1 MGLCIFDY
9 GEYNMLFGKSKKNN
23 GHFDRSV
30 IFTLVFLFLSLIV
43 FMYILISSS
52 NKVMDNLNEL
62 GTLRLNVFSSH
73 ISQRID
79 TYKMAMEMGAEQ
91 MEMLVATGASDE
103 EISAWLREFVTY
115 VERATHIGRLKA
127 YAIGNDEYYGRFA
140 GSFSYNLDNISNEHF
155 YNSIWYQDAIKHQSY
170 PVFTSVYKDIFDNK
184 DVITISIS
192 LIGGKGVLALDLY
205 VDNIEA
211 SWLPRTNIF
220 DDNSYVLLDSNGSHI
235 AGINLPQLKNYSHE
249 ELYKKIYETIANTKA
264 SMGKVRLDI
273 DHNEKFHIFFQ
284 KNRYSGYTSV
294 VLIDNKKLF
303 SSSPIWHLRYLIILM
318 ILAIA
323 SIVIYTEENYLNKK
337 IDDSNSV
344 IGMLGNSYYAIYRLN
359 IFTDEYLILRSS
371 NFITSTMPTEG
382 KYSELYPNIL
392 ASLDENSIDEFRNSL
407 SLENIKNMAKNSQ
420 LDYSVDLR
428 RMLEGSYKWVN
439 LRFIMDKSV
448 SEEYVLL
455 CFRECEE
462 ERKRELAH
470 IGLLED
476 AVSALKESA
485 ESKRILYSSVSHDMR
500 TPLNGIIGIA
510 ELIGHH
516 LNEPERIADYLEK
529 IKMSG
534 SQLITLIDNF
544 LEMAKSESKTMEA
557 NNETFSIN
565 QQIGE
570 IVNIFTLIAQRDNK
584 NFSASINIKNDK
596 VQGDLNKLMHI
607 LNNILSN
614 AFKYTKENGTINMS
628 VIEKHLSSDNLWYQF
643 IISDNGIG
651 MSKEFL
657 DQIYTP
663 FAREKRSETKGITG
677 TGLGLSIVQNQVSR
691 MDGEIN
697 IESQYEKGTTVTIT
711 LPFEKAA
718 DNIDEKNENI
728 EAHKQIDLSGTTV
741 LAVEDNVV
749 NMQILVELLSLKKIK
764 VLQAWNGEE
773 AVGMY
778 KQSELYSIDAVL
790 MDIQMPVMDGL
801 DAAKLIR
808 KSNREDAASI
818 PIIALSAN
826 IFEEDIA
833 ESSAAGMDAHLAKP
847 ISLNML
853 YATLSEFIKKNKDNV
868 NKA

>member
-1 MGLCIFDY
+1 MSFVKI
-9 GEYNMLFGKSKKNN
+9 KKNN
-23 GHFDRSV
+23 NHFDRSV

-43 FMYILISSS
+43 FVYSLISSS

-62 GTLRLNVFSSH
+62 GHLRLNVFSSH

-91 MEMLVATGASDE
+91 LDLLVATGASDE
-103 EISAWLREFVTY
+103 EISAWLKEFVTY
-115 VERATHIGRLKA
+115 IERATHIGKLKA
-127 YAIGNDEYYGRFA
+127 YAIGKDEYTGRFS
-140 GSFSYNLDNISNEHF
+140 GSFSYSLDNISTEYFRNTF
-155 YNSIWYQDAIKHQSY
+155 WFKKAILYQSY
-170 PVFTSVYKDIFDNK
+170 PIFTPVYKDIFDNQ

-192 LIGGKGVLALDLY
+192 AVSGKGVLALDLY

-211 SWLPRTNIF
+211 SWLPRKNIF
-220 DDNSYVLLDSNGSHI
+220 DDNTYMLIDSQGGHI
-235 AGINLPQLKNYSHE
+235 AAINLPKLKKCTQE
-249 ELYKKIYETIANTKA
+249 ELYKKVYEAVQTSNTSVGTA
-264 SMGKVRLDI
+264 RLDI
-273 DHNEKFHIFFQ
+273 DHNEKFHLFFK

-294 VLIDNKKLF
+294 VLIDNNKLF
-303 SSSPIWHLRYLIILM
+303 STSPIWHLRYLIILM

-323 SIVIYTEENYLNKK
+323 SIVIYSEENYLNKK
-337 IDDSNSV
+337 LDDSNSV
-344 IGMLGNSYYAIYRLN
+344 IEMLGNSYYAIYRVN
-359 IFTDEYLILRSS
+359 IVTEEYVILRGT
-371 NFITSTMPTEG
+371 NFICSTIEHEG
-382 KYSELYPNIL
+382 KYSELYNLLL
-392 ASLDENSIDEFRNSL
+392 ASLDEGSVDEFRNSF
-407 SLENIKNMAKNSQ
+407 SIENIKQMAKNNQ

-428 RMLEGSYKWVN
+428 RMLEDGYRWVN
-439 LRFIMDKSV
+439 LRFIMDKTV

-510 ELIGHH
+510 ELMGHH
-516 LNEPERIADYLEK
+516 LNDPEKIADYLEK

-557 NNETFSIN
+557 SNETFSIN

-570 IVNIFTLIAQRDNK
+570 IINIFTLIAQRDNK

-614 AFKYTKENGTINMS
+614 AFKYTKENGTITMT
-628 VIEKHLSSDNLWYQF
+628 ITEKHLSSDNLWYQF
-643 IISDNGIG
+643 VISDNGIG
-651 MSKEFL
+651 MSQEFL

-663 FAREKRSETKGITG
+663 FAREKRNETRGITG
-677 TGLGLSIVQNQVSR
+677 TGLGLSIVQNQVHR

-697 IESQYEKGTTVTIT
+697 IESQYGKGTTVTIT

-718 DNIDEKNENI
+718 DDGKDIKHDDDSY
-728 EAHKQIDLSGTTV
+728 KQIDLSGATV

-749 NMQILVELLSLKKIK
+749 NMQILVELLSLKKIN

-773 AVGMY
+773 AVDMY
-778 KQSELYSIDAVL
+778 KQSELFGIDAIL

-808 KSNREDAASI
+808 KSGRADAASI

-847 ISLNML
+847 VNLNML
-853 YATLSEFIKKNKDNV
+853 YATLSEFINKNKDNTD
-868 NKA
+868 KA

>member
-1 MGLCIFDY
+1 MPFVKI
-9 GEYNMLFGKSKKNN
+9 KKNHN
-23 GHFDRSV
+23 HFDRSV
-30 IFTLVFLFLSLIV
+30 IFTLVFLFLSLGV
-43 FMYILISSS
+43 FVYSLISSS

-62 GTLRLNVFSSH
+62 GHLRLNVFSSH
-73 ISQRID
+73 ISQRVD

-91 MEMLVATGASDE
+91 LDLLVATGASDE
-103 EISAWLREFVTY
+103 EISAWLKEFVTY
-115 VERATHIGRLKA
+115 IERATHIGKLKA
-127 YAIGNDEYYGRFA
+127 YAVGKDEYTGRFA
-140 GSFSYNLDNISNEHF
+140 GSFSYSLDNISTEYFRNTFWFEK
-155 YNSIWYQDAIKHQSY
+155 AIQYQSY
-170 PVFTSVYKDIFDNK
+170 PIFTPVYKDIFDNQ

-192 LIGGKGVLALDLY
+192 AVSGKGVLALALY

-211 SWLPRTNIF
+211 SWLPRKNIF
-220 DDNSYVLLDSNGSHI
+220 DDNTYMLLDSQGGHI
-235 AGINLPQLKNYSHE
+235 AAINLPQLKKCTQE
-249 ELYKKIYETIANTKA
+249 ELYKKVYEAVEKSNT
-264 SMGKVRLDI
+264 SVGTVRLDI
-273 DHNEKFHIFFQ
+273 DHNEKFHLFFK

-294 VLIDNKKLF
+294 VLINNNKLF
-303 SSSPIWHLRYLIILM
+303 STSPIWHLRYLIILM

-323 SIVIYTEENYLNKK
+323 SIVIYSEENYLNKK
-337 IDDSNSV
+337 LDDSNSV
-344 IGMLGNSYYAIYRLN
+344 IEMLGNSYYSIYRVN
-359 IFTDEYLILRSS
+359 IITEEYVILRGT
-371 NFITSTMPTEG
+371 NFICSTIAHEG
-382 KYSELYPNIL
+382 KYNELYSL
-392 ASLDENSIDEFRNSL
+392 LLTSLDEGTVDEFRNSF
-407 SLENIKNMAKNSQ
+407 SIENIKQMAKNNQ

-428 RMLEGSYKWVN
+428 RMLEDGYRWVN
-439 LRFIMDKSV
+439 LRFIMDKTI

-510 ELIGHH
+510 ELMGHH
-516 LNEPERIADYLEK
+516 LNDPDKIADYLEK

-557 NNETFSIN
+557 SNETFSIN

-570 IVNIFTLIAQRDNK
+570 IINIFTLIAQRDNK

-614 AFKYTKENGTINMS
+614 AFKYTKENGTITMT
-628 VIEKHLSSDNLWYQF
+628 ITEKHLSSDNLWYQF
-643 IISDNGIG
+643 VISDNGIG
-651 MSKEFL
+651 MSQKFL
-657 DQIYTP
+657 EQIYTP
-663 FAREKRSETKGITG
+663 FAREKRNETRGITG
-677 TGLGLSIVQNQVSR
+677 TGLGLSIVHNQVHR

-697 IESQYEKGTTVTIT
+697 IESQYGKGTTVTIT

-718 DNIDEKNENI
+718 DDSKDIKHDDDSY
-728 EAHKQIDLSGTTV
+728 KQIDLSGATV

-749 NMQILVELLSLKKIK
+749 NMQILVELLSLKKIN

-773 AVGMY
+773 AVDMY
-778 KQSELYSIDAVL
+778 KQSELFGIDAIL

-808 KSNREDAASI
+808 KSGRADAASI

-847 ISLNML
+847 VNLNML
-853 YATLSEFIKKNKDNV
+853 YATLSEFINKNKDNTD
-868 NKA
+868 KA

>member
-1 MGLCIFDY
+1 MSFVKI
-9 GEYNMLFGKSKKNN
+9 KKNHN
-23 GHFDRSV
+23 HFDRSV

-43 FMYILISSS
+43 FVYSLISSS

-62 GTLRLNVFSSH
+62 GHLRLNVFSSH

-79 TYKMAMEMGAEQ
+79 TYKMAMEMGAKQ
-91 MEMLVATGASDE
+91 LDLLVATGASDE
-103 EISAWLREFVTY
+103 EISAWLKEFVTY
-115 VERATHIGRLKA
+115 IERATHIGKLKA
-127 YAIGNDEYYGRFA
+127 YAIGKDEYTGRFA
-140 GSFSYNLDNISNEHF
+140 GSFSYSLDNISTEYFRNTF
-155 YNSIWYQDAIKHQSY
+155 WFKKAIQYQSY
-170 PVFTSVYKDIFDNK
+170 PIFTPVYKDIFDNQ

-192 LIGGKGVLALDLY
+192 AVSGKGVLALDLY

-211 SWLPRTNIF
+211 SWLPRKNIF
-220 DDNSYVLLDSNGSHI
+220 DDNTYMLIDSQGGHI
-235 AGINLPQLKNYSHE
+235 AAINLPQLKKCTQE
-249 ELYKKIYETIANTKA
+249 ELYKKVYEAVEKSNTSVGTA
-264 SMGKVRLDI
+264 RLDI
-273 DHNEKFHIFFQ
+273 DHNEKFHLFFK

-294 VLIDNKKLF
+294 VLINNNKLF
-303 SSSPIWHLRYLIILM
+303 STSPIWHLRYLIILM

-323 SIVIYTEENYLNKK
+323 SIVIYSEENYLNKK
-337 IDDSNSV
+337 LDDSNSV
-344 IGMLGNSYYAIYRLN
+344 IEMLGNSYYAIYRVN
-359 IFTDEYLILRSS
+359 IITEEYVILRGT
-371 NFITSTMPTEG
+371 NFICSTIAHEG
-382 KYSELYPNIL
+382 KYNELYSL
-392 ASLDENSIDEFRNSL
+392 LLTSLDEGSVDEFRNSF
-407 SLENIKNMAKNSQ
+407 SIENIKQMAKNNQ

-428 RMLEGSYKWVN
+428 RMLEDGYRWVN
-439 LRFIMDKSV
+439 LRFIMDKTV

-485 ESKRILYSSVSHDMR
+485 ESKRVLYSSVSHDMR

-510 ELIGHH
+510 ELMGHH
-516 LNEPERIADYLEK
+516 LNDPDKIADYLEK

-557 NNETFSIN
+557 SNETFSIN

-570 IVNIFTLIAQRDNK
+570 IINIFTLIAQRDNK

-614 AFKYTKENGTINMS
+614 AFKYTKENGTITMT
-628 VIEKHLSSDNLWYQF
+628 ITEKHLSSDNLWYQF
-643 IISDNGIG
+643 VISDNGIG
-651 MSKEFL
+651 MSQEFL

-663 FAREKRSETKGITG
+663 FAREKRNETRGITG
-677 TGLGLSIVQNQVSR
+677 TGLGLSIVQNQVHR

-718 DNIDEKNENI
+718 DDSKDIKHDDDSY
-728 EAHKQIDLSGTTV
+728 KQIDLSGATV

-749 NMQILVELLSLKKIK
+749 NMQILVELLYLKKIN

-773 AVGMY
+773 AVDMY
-778 KQSELYSIDAVL
+778 KQSELFDIDAIL

-801 DAAKLIR
+801 DAARLIR
-808 KSNREDAASI
+808 KSGRADAASI

-847 ISLNML
+847 VNLNML
-853 YATLSEFIKKNKDNV
+853 YATLSEFINKNKDNTD
-868 NKA
+868 KA

>member
-1 MGLCIFDY
+1 MPFVKI
-9 GEYNMLFGKSKKNN
+9 KKNHN
-23 GHFDRSV
+23 HFDRSV
-30 IFTLVFLFLSLIV
+30 IFTLVFLFLSLGV
-43 FMYILISSS
+43 FVYSLISSS

-62 GTLRLNVFSSH
+62 GHLRLNVFSSH
-73 ISQRID
+73 ISQRVD

-91 MEMLVATGASDE
+91 LDLLVATGASDE
-103 EISAWLREFVTY
+103 EISAWLKEFVTY
-115 VERATHIGRLKA
+115 IERATHIGKLKA
-127 YAIGNDEYYGRFA
+127 YAIGKDEYTGRFA
-140 GSFSYNLDNISNEHF
+140 GSFSYSLDNISTEYFRNTFWFEK
-155 YNSIWYQDAIKHQSY
+155 AIQYQSY
-170 PVFTSVYKDIFDNK
+170 PIFTPVYKDIFDNQ

-192 LIGGKGVLALDLY
+192 AVSGKGVLALALY

-211 SWLPRTNIF
+211 SWLPRKNIF
-220 DDNSYVLLDSNGSHI
+220 DDNTYMLIDSQGGHI
-235 AGINLPQLKNYSHE
+235 AAINLPQLKKCTQE
-249 ELYKKIYETIANTKA
+249 ELYKKVYEAVEKSNTSVGTA
-264 SMGKVRLDI
+264 RLDI
-273 DHNEKFHIFFQ
+273 DHNEKFHLFFK

-294 VLIDNKKLF
+294 VLINNNKLF
-303 SSSPIWHLRYLIILM
+303 STSPIWHLRYLIILM

-323 SIVIYTEENYLNKK
+323 SIVIYSEENYLNKK
-337 IDDSNSV
+337 LDDSNSV
-344 IGMLGNSYYAIYRLN
+344 IEMLGNSYYAIYRVN
-359 IFTDEYLILRSS
+359 IITEEYVILRGT
-371 NFITSTMPTEG
+371 NFICSTINHEG
-382 KYSELYPNIL
+382 KYNELYSLLL
-392 ASLDENSIDEFRNSL
+392 ASLDEGTVDEFRNSF
-407 SLENIKNMAKNSQ
+407 SIENIKQMAKNNQ

-428 RMLEGSYKWVN
+428 RMLEDGYRWVN
-439 LRFIMDKSV
+439 LRFIMDKTV

-510 ELIGHH
+510 ELMGHH
-516 LNEPERIADYLEK
+516 LNDPDKIADYLEK

-557 NNETFSIN
+557 SNETFSIN

-570 IVNIFTLIAQRDNK
+570 IINIFTLIAQRDNK

-614 AFKYTKENGTINMS
+614 AFKYTKENGTITMT
-628 VIEKHLSSDNLWYQF
+628 ITEKHLSSDNLWYQF
-643 IISDNGIG
+643 VISDNGIG
-651 MSKEFL
+651 MSQKFL

-663 FAREKRSETKGITG
+663 FAREKRNETRGITG
-677 TGLGLSIVQNQVSR
+677 TGLGLSIVHNQVHR

-697 IESQYEKGTTVTIT
+697 IESQYGKGTTVTIT

-718 DNIDEKNENI
+718 DDSKDIKHDDDSY
-728 EAHKQIDLSGTTV
+728 KQIDLSGATV

-749 NMQILVELLSLKKIK
+749 NMQILVELLSLKKIN

-773 AVGMY
+773 AVDMY
-778 KQSELYSIDAVL
+778 KQSELFGIDAIL

-801 DAAKLIR
+801 DAARLIR
-808 KSNREDAASI
+808 KSGRADAASI

-847 ISLNML
+847 VNLNML
-853 YATLSEFIKKNKDNV
+853 YATLSEFINKDNTD
-868 NKA
+868 KA

>member
-1 MGLCIFDY
+1 MSFVKI
-9 GEYNMLFGKSKKNN
+9 KKNHN
-23 GHFDRSV
+23 HFDRSV

-43 FMYILISSS
+43 FVYSLISSS

-62 GTLRLNVFSSH
+62 GHLRLNVFSSH

-79 TYKMAMEMGAEQ
+79 TYKMAMEMGAKQ
-91 MEMLVATGASDE
+91 LDLLVATGASDE
-103 EISAWLREFVTY
+103 EISAWLKEFVTY
-115 VERATHIGRLKA
+115 IERATHIGKLKA
-127 YAIGNDEYYGRFA
+127 YAVGKDEYTGRFA
-140 GSFSYNLDNISNEHF
+140 GSFSYSLDNISTEYFRNTF
-155 YNSIWYQDAIKHQSY
+155 WFKKAIQYQSY
-170 PVFTSVYKDIFDNK
+170 PIFTPVYKDIFYNH

-192 LIGGKGVLALDLY
+192 AVSGKGVLALDLY

-211 SWLPRTNIF
+211 SWLPRKNIF
-220 DDNSYVLLDSNGSHI
+220 DDNTYMLIDSQGGHI
-235 AGINLPQLKNYSHE
+235 AAINLPQLKKCTQE
-249 ELYKKIYETIANTKA
+249 ELYKKVYEAVEKSNTSVGTA
-264 SMGKVRLDI
+264 RLNI
-273 DHNEKFHIFFQ
+273 DHNEKFHLFFK
-284 KNRYSGYTSV
+284 KNRYSEYTSV
-294 VLIDNKKLF
+294 VLINNNKLF
-303 SSSPIWHLRYLIILM
+303 STSPIWHLRYLIILM

-323 SIVIYTEENYLNKK
+323 SIVIYSEENYLNKK
-337 IDDSNSV
+337 LDDSNSV
-344 IGMLGNSYYAIYRLN
+344 IEMLGNSYYAIYRVN
-359 IFTDEYLILRSS
+359 IITEEYVILRGT
-371 NFITSTMPTEG
+371 NFICSTIAHEG
-382 KYSELYPNIL
+382 KYSELYSL
-392 ASLDENSIDEFRNSL
+392 LLTSLDEGSIDEFRNSF
-407 SLENIKNMAKNSQ
+407 SIENIKQMAKNNQ

-428 RMLEGSYKWVN
+428 RMLEDGYRWVN
-439 LRFIMDKSV
+439 LRFIMDKTV

-510 ELIGHH
+510 ELMGHH
-516 LNEPERIADYLEK
+516 LNDPDKIADYLEK

-557 NNETFSIN
+557 SNETFSIN

-570 IVNIFTLIAQRDNK
+570 IINIFTLIAQRDNK

-614 AFKYTKENGTINMS
+614 AFKYTKENGTITMT
-628 VIEKHLSSDNLWYQF
+628 ITEKHLSSDNLWYQF
-643 IISDNGIG
+643 VISDNGIG
-651 MSKEFL
+651 MSQEFL

-663 FAREKRSETKGITG
+663 FAREKRNETRGITG
-677 TGLGLSIVQNQVSR
+677 TGLGLSIVQNQVHR

-718 DNIDEKNENI
+718 DDSKDIKHDDDSY
-728 EAHKQIDLSGTTV
+728 KQIDLSGATV

-749 NMQILVELLSLKKIK
+749 NMQILVELLYLKKIN

-773 AVGMY
+773 AVDMY
-778 KQSELYSIDAVL
+778 KQSELFGIDAIL

-801 DAAKLIR
+801 DAARLIR
-808 KSNREDAASI
+808 KSGRADAASI

-847 ISLNML
+847 VNLNML
-853 YATLSEFIKKNKDNV
+853 YATLSEFINKNKDNTD
-868 NKA
+868 KA

>member
-1 MGLCIFDY
+1 MPFVKI
-9 GEYNMLFGKSKKNN
+9 KKNHN
-23 GHFDRSV
+23 HFDRSV
-30 IFTLVFLFLSLIV
+30 IFTLVFLFLSLGV
-43 FMYILISSS
+43 FVYSLISSS

-62 GTLRLNVFSSH
+62 GHLRLNVFSSH
-73 ISQRID
+73 ISQRVD

-91 MEMLVATGASDE
+91 LDLLVATGASDE
-103 EISAWLREFVTY
+103 EISAWLKEFVTY
-115 VERATHIGRLKA
+115 IERATHIGKLKA
-127 YAIGNDEYYGRFA
+127 YAVGKDEYTGRFA
-140 GSFSYNLDNISNEHF
+140 GSFSYSLDNISTEYFRNTFWFEK
-155 YNSIWYQDAIKHQSY
+155 AIQYQSY
-170 PVFTSVYKDIFDNK
+170 PIFTPVYKDIFDNQ

-192 LIGGKGVLALDLY
+192 AVSGKGVLALDLY

-211 SWLPRTNIF
+211 SWLPRKNIF
-220 DDNSYVLLDSNGSHI
+220 DDNTYMLIDSQGGHI
-235 AGINLPQLKNYSHE
+235 AAINLPQLKKCTQE
-249 ELYKKIYETIANTKA
+249 ELYKKVYEAVEKSNT
-264 SMGKVRLDI
+264 SVGTVRLDI
-273 DHNEKFHIFFQ
+273 DHNEKFHLFFK

-294 VLIDNKKLF
+294 VLINNNKLF
-303 SSSPIWHLRYLIILM
+303 STSPIWHLRYLIILM

-323 SIVIYTEENYLNKK
+323 SIVIYSEENYLNKK
-337 IDDSNSV
+337 LDDSNSV
-344 IGMLGNSYYAIYRLN
+344 IEMLGNSYYSIYRVN
-359 IFTDEYLILRSS
+359 IITEEYVILRGT
-371 NFITSTMPTEG
+371 NFICSTINHEG
-382 KYSELYPNIL
+382 KYNELYSLLL
-392 ASLDENSIDEFRNSL
+392 ASLDEGTVDEFRNSF
-407 SLENIKNMAKNSQ
+407 SIENIKQMAKNNQ

-428 RMLEGSYKWVN
+428 RMLEDGYRWVN
-439 LRFIMDKSV
+439 LRFIMDKTV

-510 ELIGHH
+510 ELMGHH
-516 LNEPERIADYLEK
+516 LNDPDKIADYLEK

-557 NNETFSIN
+557 SNETFSIN

-570 IVNIFTLIAQRDNK
+570 IINIFTLIAQRDNK

-614 AFKYTKENGTINMS
+614 AFKYTKENGTITMT
-628 VIEKHLSSDNLWYQF
+628 ITEKHLSSDNLWYQF
-643 IISDNGIG
+643 VISDNGIG
-651 MSKEFL
+651 MSQKFL
-657 DQIYTP
+657 EQIYTP
-663 FAREKRSETKGITG
+663 FAREKRNETRGITG
-677 TGLGLSIVQNQVSR
+677 TGLGLSIVHNQVHR

-697 IESQYEKGTTVTIT
+697 IESQYGKGTTVTIT

-718 DNIDEKNENI
+718 DDSKDIKHDDDSY
-728 EAHKQIDLSGTTV
+728 KQIDLSGATV

-749 NMQILVELLSLKKIK
+749 NMQILVELLSLKKIN

-773 AVGMY
+773 AVDMY
-778 KQSELYSIDAVL
+778 KQSELFGIDAIL

-801 DAAKLIR
+801 DAARLIR
-808 KSNREDAASI
+808 KSGRADAASI

-847 ISLNML
+847 VNLNML
-853 YATLSEFIKKNKDNV
+853 YATLSEFINKNKDNTD
-868 NKA
+868 KA

>member
-1 MGLCIFDY
+1 MPFVKI
-9 GEYNMLFGKSKKNN
+9 KKNHN
-23 GHFDRSV
+23 HFDRSV
-30 IFTLVFLFLSLIV
+30 IFTLVFLFLSLGV
-43 FMYILISSS
+43 FVYSLISSS

-62 GTLRLNVFSSH
+62 GHLRLNVFSSH
-73 ISQRID
+73 ISQRVD

-91 MEMLVATGASDE
+91 LDLLVATGASDE
-103 EISAWLREFVTY
+103 EISAWLKEFVTY
-115 VERATHIGRLKA
+115 IERATHIGKLKA
-127 YAIGNDEYYGRFA
+127 YAIGKDEYTGRFA
-140 GSFSYNLDNISNEHF
+140 GSFSYSLDNISTEYFRNTFWFEK
-155 YNSIWYQDAIKHQSY
+155 AIQYQSY
-170 PVFTSVYKDIFDNK
+170 PIFTPVYKDIFDNQ

-192 LIGGKGVLALDLY
+192 AVSGKGVLALALY

-211 SWLPRTNIF
+211 SWLPRKNIF
-220 DDNSYVLLDSNGSHI
+220 DDNTYMLLDSQGGHI
-235 AGINLPQLKNYSHE
+235 AAINLPQLKKCTQE
-249 ELYKKIYETIANTKA
+249 ELYKKVYEAVEKSNTSVGTA
-264 SMGKVRLDI
+264 RLDI
-273 DHNEKFHIFFQ
+273 DHNEKFHLFFK

-294 VLIDNKKLF
+294 VLINNNKLF
-303 SSSPIWHLRYLIILM
+303 STSPIWHLRYLIILM

-323 SIVIYTEENYLNKK
+323 SIVIYSEENYLNKK
-337 IDDSNSV
+337 LDDSNSV
-344 IGMLGNSYYAIYRLN
+344 IEMLGNSYYAIYRVN
-359 IFTDEYLILRSS
+359 IITEEYVILRGT
-371 NFITSTMPTEG
+371 NFICSTINHEG
-382 KYSELYPNIL
+382 KYNELYSLLL
-392 ASLDENSIDEFRNSL
+392 ASLDEGTVDEFRNSF
-407 SLENIKNMAKNSQ
+407 SIENIKQMAKNNQ

-428 RMLEGSYKWVN
+428 RMLEDGYRWVN
-439 LRFIMDKSV
+439 LRFIMDKTV

-510 ELIGHH
+510 ELMGHH
-516 LNEPERIADYLEK
+516 LNDPDKIADYLEK

-557 NNETFSIN
+557 SNETFSIN

-570 IVNIFTLIAQRDNK
+570 IINIFTLIAQRDNK

-614 AFKYTKENGTINMS
+614 AFKYTKENGTITMT
-628 VIEKHLSSDNLWYQF
+628 ITEKHLSSDNLWYQF
-643 IISDNGIG
+643 VISDNGIG
-651 MSKEFL
+651 MSQKFL

-663 FAREKRSETKGITG
+663 FAREKRNETRGITG
-677 TGLGLSIVQNQVSR
+677 TGLGLSIVHNQVHR

-697 IESQYEKGTTVTIT
+697 IESQYGKGTTVTIT

-718 DNIDEKNENI
+718 DDSKDIKHDDDSY
-728 EAHKQIDLSGTTV
+728 KQIDLSGATV

-749 NMQILVELLSLKKIK
+749 NMQILVELLSLKKIN

-773 AVGMY
+773 AVDMY
-778 KQSELYSIDAVL
+778 KQSELFGIDAIL

-801 DAAKLIR
+801 DAARLIR
-808 KSNREDAASI
+808 KSGRADAASI

-847 ISLNML
+847 VNLNML
-853 YATLSEFIKKNKDNV
+853 YATLSEFINKDNTD
-868 NKA
+868 KA

>member
-1 MGLCIFDY
+1 MSFAKI
-9 GEYNMLFGKSKKNN
+9 KKNN
-23 GHFDRSV
+23 NRFDRSV
-30 IFTLVFLFLSLIV
+30 IFTLIFLFLSLAV
-43 FMYILISSS
+43 FVYSLISSS
-52 NKVMDNLNEL
+52 NKVVDNLNEL
-62 GTLRLNVFSSH
+62 GNLRLNVFSAH
-73 ISQRID
+73 IAQRVD

-91 MEMLVATGASDE
+91 IELLVATGASDD
-103 EISAWLREFVTY
+103 EISAWLKQFVGY
-115 VERATHIGRLKA
+115 IERATHIGKLKA
-127 YAIGNDEYYGRFA
+127 YAIGKDEYTGRFA
-140 GSFSYNLDNISNEHF
+140 GSFSYSLDNISTEYFHNTF
-155 YNSIWYQDAIKHQSY
+155 WFKKAIQYQPY
-170 PVFTSVYKDIFDNK
+170 PIFTPVYKDVFDNQ

-192 LIGGKGVLALDLY
+192 VVGGKGVLALDLY

-220 DDNSYVLLDSNGSHI
+220 DDNGYILLDNNGSHI
-235 AGINLPQLKNYSHE
+235 AGINVPALKNFSQDE
-249 ELYKKIYETIANTKA
+249 FYKKIFDAVSNSKSSVGSI
-264 SMGKVRLDI
+264 RLDI
-273 DHNEKFHIFFQ
+273 DHNEKFHLFFK

-303 SSSPIWHLRYLIILM
+303 ATSPIWHLRYLIILM

-344 IGMLGNSYYAIYRLN
+344 IDMLGNSYYAIYKVN
-359 IFTDEYLILRSS
+359 IITEEYVILRGT
-371 NFITSTMPTEG
+371 NFICSTISHEG
-382 KYSELYPNIL
+382 KYDELYALLI
-392 ASLDENSIDEFRNSL
+392 SVLDDSSVDEFRNSF
-407 SLENIKNMAKNSQ
+407 SIENIKNMAKNNQ

-428 RMLEGSYKWVN
+428 RLLEDDYKWVN
-439 LRFIMDKSV
+439 LRFIMDKSI

-510 ELIGHH
+510 ELMGHH
-516 LNEPERIADYLEK
+516 LNNPEKIADYLEK

-534 SQLITLIDNF
+534 AQLITLIDNF

-557 NNETFSIN
+557 SNETFSIS

-570 IVNIFTLIAQRDNK
+570 ITNIFTLIAQRDNK
-584 NFSASINIKNDK
+584 NFSTSINIKHDK

-614 AFKYTKENGTINMS
+614 AFKYTKEEGSISLIIT
-628 VIEKHLSSDNLWYQF
+628 EKHLSADNLWYQF
-643 IISDNGIG
+643 IVTDNGIG
-651 MSKEFL
+651 MSQEFL

-663 FAREKRSETKGITG
+663 FAREKRSETIGITG
-677 TGLGLSIVQNQVSR
+677 TGLGLSIVQNQVHR
-691 MDGEIN
+691 MEGEIN
-697 IESQYEKGTTVTIT
+697 IESQYGQGTTVTIT

-718 DNIDEKNENI
+718 EEHKEIQQDEQ
-728 EAHKQIDLSGTTV
+728 AYKQIDLSGITV

-773 AVGMY
+773 AVDMY
-778 KQSELYSIDAVL
+778 KQSELYSIDAIL

-808 KSNREDAASI
+808 KSGRADAHSI

-833 ESSAAGMDAHLAKP
+833 ESNAAGMDAHLAKP
-847 ISLNML
+847 VNLNML
-853 YATLSEFIKKNKDNV
+853 YATLAEFITKNKENID
-868 NKA
+868 KA